1 MARALQG
8 RAEILKLARL
18 LHVEPAELEYL
29 AEVPVDDL
37 VALREQVTEVLFS
50 AHSGVLTRLVAA
62 SRLLPTPVVAA
73 IGERAFGPAL
83 SARVAGLLDPERAL
97 DMATRLPIPFLADVA
112 VEIDPRRA
120 SAVIGRIPPEQV
132 AAITRE
138 LVQRGEFVTMGR
150 FVGHLSPASVAAA
163 VAAMDDA
170 SLLRVAF
177 VLERKGTV
185 SEVVD
190 LLGPARSDGVI
201 AAAVREDLW
210 VEVLDLVSH
219 LELRQIQ
226 PFLEIAQLSE
236 AAVLERVVAVAREE
250 ALWPQLLP
258 LVEHL
263 PEAAV
268 AALGQIVGGLGLGP
282 EELDALR
289 DAGGDPALRPG
300 LERLAAAAGLSAR
313 LGLEGAPTA

>member
-1 MARALQG
+1 MPQALQG

-29 AEVPVDDL
+29 VAVPVEDL
-37 VALREQVTEVLFS
+37 VALREAVTETLFR
-50 AHSGVLTRLVAA
+50 AHGGVLTRLAAA
-62 SRLLPTPVVAA
+62 SRMLPTSVVAA
-73 IGERAFGPAL
+73 IGERAFGPML
-83 SARVAGLLDPERAL
+83 SARIAGLLDPERAV
-97 DMATRLPIPFLADVA
+97 DMAGRMPISFLADIA

-132 AAITRE
+132 GAITRE
-138 LVQRGEFVTMGR
+138 LVARGEFVTMGR
-150 FVGHLSPASVAAA
+150 FVGHLSPKSIAAA

-177 VLERKGTV
+177 VLESKDTV

-190 LLGPARSDGVI
+190 LLGPGRTAGVI

-226 PFLEIAQLSE
+226 PFLDIPQVSE
-236 AAVLERVVAVAREE
+236 VAALARIVAVAREE
-250 ALWPQLLP
+250 ELWPQLLP

-268 AALGQIVGGLGLGP
+268 GSLGQIVGGLGLGP
-282 EELDALR
+282 DELRALR
-289 DAGGDPALRPG
+289 DAGNDPAVRPG
-300 LERLAAAAGLSAR
+300 LARLAAAAGLSAQ
-313 LGLEGAPTA
+313 LGLEDATAA